1 MCRDLTT
8 RVPRVDADKG
18 LVDCYNVSPIWLVL
32 VIIIQTTV
40 HVVQEFTHN
49 LLSAVHWQ
57 WFDDWSNSFE
67 YWKNA
72 FQELELFCKE
82 DEHFIKYLLLM
93 HYHRTPSV
101 YPSKIFTV
109 NSLPYDSPCVT
120 SFLVWINLLFMKP
133 PLCST
138 SSHLLMN
145 IQLVGLVSCFR
156 PVHVDSAN
164 SIFSCVFQLA
174 ILLLVNKC
182 HSFDDDCPSKANN
195 VII

>member
-40 HVVQEFTHN
+40 HVMQEFTHN

-109 NSLPYDSPCVT
+109 NSLPYDSLCVT
-120 SFLVWINLLFMKP
+120 PFLVWINLWSLPSAVPPPTFWWIYNLLGLFLASDLFM
-133 PLCST
+133 LTVLTQS
-138 SSHLLMN
+138 
-145 IQLVGLVSCFR
+145 
-156 PVHVDSAN
+156 
-164 SIFSCVFQLA
+164 LA
-174 ILLLVNKC
+174 VYSNWL
-182 HSFDDDCPSKANN
+182 SFYW
-195 VII
+195 